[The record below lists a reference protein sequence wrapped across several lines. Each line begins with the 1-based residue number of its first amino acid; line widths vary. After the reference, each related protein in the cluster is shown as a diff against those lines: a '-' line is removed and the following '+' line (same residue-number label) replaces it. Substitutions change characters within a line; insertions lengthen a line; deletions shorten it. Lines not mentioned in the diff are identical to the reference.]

1 VSEILKNVKKFKFEE
16 INKIEEKIVKGEG
29 NLNSTLTVVK

>member
-1 VSEILKNVKKFKFEE
+1 VSEILKNVKKFKLEE

-29 NLNSTLTVVK
+29 NLNFP